1 MHDRPSIK
9 LSIGRT
15 GGGIVS
21 LLLAGAASLA
31 LSASAEA
38 GTLTITPIFGSSITG
53 NANAAQIEGAINTAI
68 GTIDGLYTTGTTPNN
83 ESLNVNFSYNP
94 AAAGNLLSTSQFF
107 YGYSYSAYQSA
118 LAADSTANPSNT
130 NLAAG
135 VAHLFNPGAG
145 MVLAYGQ
152 ALQLAN
158 YGLTTP
164 TFAGNA
170 MININSNA
178 NFDFTRPVNSSQF
191 DAIGG
196 LEHELDE
203 VLGGGGAGSG
213 LNNFFGSYGP
223 TDLYRYSALGTPSYT
238 TSSSA
243 TSYFSINGGL
253 TSIAG
258 FNQGAAPPAGC
269 PGGDF
274 GDWAPNGTGAGQRIQ
289 NACNS
294 TGQDAAY
301 TTSSP
306 EYVMET
312 AIGWDPQAVPAPLIG
327 FGLPVFLA
335 IGGLFFGAK
344 LLQRSRRDSGLFDV
358 A

>member
-1 MHDRPSIK
+1 MQEAGRF
-9 LSIGRT
+9 IGRT
-15 GGGIVS
+15 GGGIAS
-21 LLLAGAASLA
+21 LVLAGAATFA

-38 GTLTITPIFGSSITG
+38 GMLTIAPVFDSSITG
-53 NANAAQIEGAINTAI
+53 NSNASNIEGAINTAI

-83 ESLNVNFSYNP
+83 VSLTVDFSYNP

-118 LAADSTANPSNT
+118 LAADSTANLSNT
-130 NLAAG
+130 NLATG
-135 VAHLFNPGAG
+135 VAHLFNPGAT

-164 TFAGNA
+164 VFAGNA

-178 NFDFTRPVNSSQF
+178 NFDFTRPVPSSQF

-196 LEHELDE
+196 LEHELNE
-203 VLGGGGAGSG
+203 VLGGGGAGSA
-213 LNNFFGSYGP
+213 LNNFPADRGP
-223 TDLYRYSALGTPSYT
+223 TDIYRYSSPGTPSFT
-238 TSSSA
+238 TSASA
-243 TSYFSINGGL
+243 SSYFSIDGGV
-253 TSIAG
+253 TSIVG

-289 NACNS
+289 NACNN

-335 IGGLFFGAK
+335 MGGLWFGAK
-344 LLQRSRRDSGLFDV
+344 LLERGRRSAGLFDV